1 MAYIQTVSLK
11 KTFEMASNDT
21 INFNTEICH
30 KNNIEENFDEI
41 AERIYSENVEVTED
55 DNRQQDS
62 QINIDN
68 LD

>member
-1 MAYIQTVSLK
+1 MTSK
-11 KTFEMASNDT
+11 DT
-21 INFNTEICH
+21 INFNTEISH

-41 AERIYSENVEVTED
+41 EERIYSENVEVTED